1 MGSAV
6 SSNKQ
11 SKQNGRNVNE
21 TKTKNIRPVSTDSGY
36 RSPEVVTERNT
47 SNKIVSQRKISDN
60 NTHLFE
66 NGNIRCDKGYKSFEQ
81 QNKENKDIGHQEQM
95 FSYQNCFED
104 KRNNEN
110 VFILDGIDTDLDP
123 KSNFENDE
131 DDMKQDSLRNIFIPG
146 AVFNYDRIINIG
158 KADDLVARIAEEKQK
173 PHKQRRRPKTAVSTD
188 IEIDLEEGTESIKRK
203 PSTAI
208 KTKYDDNTRN
218 PKNRPRA
225 AIGQRRKTVSDISCE
240 FINSDSNERKS
251 NKERNLKT
259 NKASPISF
267 LDALNMF
274 IEQGTLNETGDMAHA
289 YKVDITV
296 DLNSD
301 TLKIIIPGSYLCN
314 TK

>member
-21 TKTKNIRPVSTDSGY
+21 TKTKTLRPVSTDSGY
-36 RSPEVVTERNT
+36 RSPEIITERNT
-47 SNKIVSQRKISDN
+47 SNKSVSQEKTRHTN
-60 NTHLFE
+60 VHLFD

-81 QNKENKDIGHQEQM
+81 HNKDSNDIGHQAHM
-95 FSYQNCFED
+95 FSYQNCFNGNVN
-104 KRNNEN
+104 RNNEN
-110 VFILDGIDTDLDP
+110 VFILDSIDTELEL
-123 KSNFENDE
+123 KSNFDD
-131 DDMKQDSLRNIFIPG
+131 DDMKQDSLRNIFMPG
-146 AVFNYDRIINIG
+146 AVFNYDRLINIG

-173 PHKQRRRPKTAVSTD
+173 PLKQRRRPKTAVSTD
-188 IEIDLEEGTESIKRK
+188 IEIDLEEGTEKLKRK
-203 PSTAI
+203 PSSAN
-208 KTKYDDNTRN
+208 KTKYEDNTRN

-225 AIGQRRKTVSDISCE
+225 AVGQRRKTVSDISYEC
-240 FINSDSNERKS
+240 INSDSNERQP
-251 NKERNLKT
+251 NKERKRKPTKT
-259 NKASPISF
+259 SPISF

-274 IEQGTLNETGDMAHA
+274 IEQGTLNETGDTAHA

-314 TK
+314 KK